1 MARPKKSRTVCFE
14 PNITEFVKIKNNKEF
29 VELTVDEYETL
40 RLIDYMGLT
49 QLECALQM
57 QVARSTIASI
67 YENARYK
74 ISDSLVNGKS
84 IKIGGGD
91 CNLCANRKHCCGKCG
106 TNTCGRCNHGACER
120 CTGVFHPKGQECD
133 FLN

>member
-91 CNLCANRKHCCGKCG
+91 YNLCANRKHCCGKCG
-106 TNTCGRCNHGACER
+106 TYSCGRCNHGACER

>member
-91 CNLCANRKHCCGKCG
+91 YNLCANRKHCCGKFG

-120 CTGVFHPKGQECD
+120 CTGVFHHKGQECD

>member
-1 MARPKKSRTVCFE
+1 MARPKKSRTICFK
-14 PNITEFVKIKNNKEF
+14 PNITEFIKIKNNREF

-91 CNLCANRKHCCGKCG
+91 YTLCANREHCCGRCG
-106 TNTCGRCNHGACER
+106 TNTCGKCNHGACER
-120 CTGVFHPKGQECD
+120 CTGIFHPKGQECEA
-133 FLN
+133 

>member
-1 MARPKKSRTVCFE
+1 MLYEKS
-14 PNITEFVKIKNNKEF
+14 NIFRKIKNNKEF

-49 QLECALQM
+49 QHECALQM

-91 CNLCANRKHCCGKCG
+91 YNLCANRKHCCGKCG

>member
-1 MARPKKSRTVCFE
+1 MARPKKARKVCFE
-14 PNITEFVKIKNNKEF
+14 PNIAELIKPKNGRGC

-49 QLECALQM
+49 QYECALQM
-57 QVARSTIASI
+57 EVARSTIAAI

-84 IKIGGGD
+84 IKISGGD
-91 CNLCANRKHCCGKCG
+91 YVLCQNSTHCCADAALIPAADAITELAKDAREYF
-106 TNTCGRCNHGACER
+106 TQRARNVT
-120 CTGVFHPKGQECD
+120 F
-133 FLN
+133 